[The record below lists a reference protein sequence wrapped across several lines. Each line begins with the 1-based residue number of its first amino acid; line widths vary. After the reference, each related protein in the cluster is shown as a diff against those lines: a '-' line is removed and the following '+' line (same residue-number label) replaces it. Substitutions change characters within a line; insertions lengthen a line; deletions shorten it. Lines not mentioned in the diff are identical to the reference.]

1 MISCEPG
8 VGTLPAE
15 GGAAMTTSSLHV
27 LREQIHYGWSPDHAP
42 LLTVASGSEV
52 GFETQDASGGQLG
65 PGSTHDSVLELD
77 FEHVNPVCGPVYV
90 EGAHPGDTLQVD
102 ILAVEPGT
110 HGWTAII
117 PGFGLLADSFP
128 DAWLHVWELDGG
140 GAVFR
145 DDIRVPLQPFCG
157 VLGVSPAEPGLHSVV
172 PPRRVGGNLD
182 TRQLGPGATLY
193 LPVEVEGALFGVGD
207 THAAQGD
214 GEVCGTAIEGAM
226 SVALRLTVR
235 RDLDVDTPQFD
246 VRRPLERPAAAAAG
260 YHATTGV
267 GPDLMKAARQ
277 SIEAMIAYL
286 ERYHAL
292 SREQAYAL
300 CSVAV
305 DLRIS
310 EIVDVPNWVVSAFL
324 PNDLFGSN

>member
-1 MISCEPG
+1 
-8 VGTLPAE
+8 
-15 GGAAMTTSSLHV
+15 
-27 LREQIHYGWSPDHAP
+27 
-42 LLTVASGSEV
+42 
-52 GFETQDASGGQLG
+52 
-65 PGSTHDSVLELD
+65 
-77 FEHVNPVCGPVYV
+77 
-90 EGAHPGDTLQVD
+90 
-102 ILAVEPGT
+102 
-110 HGWTAII
+110 
-117 PGFGLLADSFP
+117 LLADRFP

-324 PNDLFGSN
+324 PNDLFGSSARRS